1 MVLLE
6 LCICVWN
13 ILFTKC
19 EIVKLYFNSWPCA
32 DYLEK
37 KAREMGLEKLFLLTT
52 RTADWFV
59 QRGFSKC
66 AADAIPER
74 RRARINLAR
83 GSKYYL
89 KYLNDSSPHL
99 VGSTFSLLETSDLP
113 Q

>member
-1 MVLLE
+1 MSTSVLTNFTPFLILLLIE
-6 LCICVWN
+6 LA
-13 ILFTKC
+13 L
-19 EIVKLYFNSWPCA
+19 
-32 DYLEK
+32 DDMH
-37 KAREMGLEKLFLLTT
+37 R
-52 RTADWFV
+52 FV

-89 KYLNDSSPHL
+89 KYLHDSSPHL
-99 VGSTFSLLETSDLP
+99 VGSTFGLLETSDLP

>member
-1 MVLLE
+1 
-6 LCICVWN
+6 
-13 ILFTKC
+13 
-19 EIVKLYFNSWPCA
+19 
-32 DYLEK
+32 
-37 KAREMGLEKLFLLTT
+37 MGLEKLFLLTT

>member
-37 KAREMGLEKLFLLTT
+37 KAREMGLEKHFLLTT
-52 RTADWFV
+52 RTADWLV
-59 QRGFSKC
+59 LELRLQCQLLC
-66 AADAIPER
+66 AD
-74 RRARINLAR
+74 
-83 GSKYYL
+83 KYHTI
-89 KYLNDSSPHL
+89 LNFLTDRTSP
-99 VGSTFSLLETSDLP
+99 
-113 Q
+113 